1 MLLYKLDS
9 WEAVYMESVNILG
22 VRIDKVDLNG
32 AVLKVL
38 ELLKKGSPASVFT
51 PNSEI
56 IYLAKDDEEFKN
68 ILNSSDLNTAD
79 GIGVVY
85 ASEILKNPV
94 KERVA
99 GFDLAKSLLPFMN
112 EKKLKLFLFGG
123 KEGVGKRAKEE
134 ILKDYPDIDICGVEN
149 GYFDSSDKII
159 ENINKTEPDFVFV
172 CLGAPKQEKWIYENK
187 GKLNAKVLMGIGGSL
202 DVFAKEAKRA
212 PDIFIKLNI
221 EWFYRLLKN
230 PSRIGRMMALPKF
243 ALEVIKRRK
252 DK

>member
-1 MLLYKLDS
+1 
-9 WEAVYMESVNILG
+9 MESLKILG
-22 VRIDKVDLNG
+22 VRIDKVDMKS
-32 AVLKVL
+32 AVLKILSFLDKDKPSLVY
-38 ELLKKGSPASVFT
+38 T

-85 ASEILKNPV
+85 ASKILNNPV
-94 KERVA
+94 NSRVA
-99 GFDLAKSLLPFMN
+99 GFDLASALLPYMN

-123 KEGVGKRAKEE
+123 KEGVGVRAKDE
-134 ILKDYPDIDICGVEN
+134 ILKKYPDIDICGIEN

-159 ENINKTEPDFVFV
+159 HHINECEPHFVFV
-172 CLGAPKQEKWIYENK
+172 CLGAPKQEKWMFENK
-187 GKLNAKVLMGIGGSL
+187 DKLNAKVLMGIGGSL
-202 DVFAKEAKRA
+202 DVFAGEAKRA

-221 EWFYRLLKN
+221 EWFYRLIKN

-243 ALEVIKRRK
+243 GFAVIKERK
-252 DK
+252 GEKNVKR

>member
-1 MLLYKLDS
+1 
-9 WEAVYMESVNILG
+9 MENVNILG
-22 VRIDKVDLNG
+22 VRIDKVDLKS
-32 AVLKVL
+32 AVLQVVSLL
-38 ELLKKGSPASVFT
+38 EKGSPASVFT

-56 IYLAKDDEEFKN
+56 IYLAKDDENFRK

-85 ASEILKNPV
+85 ASKILKNPV
-94 KERVA
+94 TERVA
-99 GFDLAKSLLPFMN
+99 GFDLAKSLLPVMN

-123 KEGVGKRAKEE
+123 KEGVAKRAKAE

-149 GYFDSSDKII
+149 GYFDTSEKII
-159 ENINKTEPDFVFV
+159 EHINAKSPDFVFV

-187 GKLNAKVLMGIGGSL
+187 DKLSAKVLMGIGGSL

-221 EWFYRLLKN
+221 EWLYRLLKN

-243 ALEVIKRRK
+243 AFEVLKTSRK
-252 DK
+252 

>member
-1 MLLYKLDS
+1 
-9 WEAVYMESVNILG
+9 MENVNILG
-22 VRIDKVDLNG
+22 VRIDKVDLKS
-32 AVLKVL
+32 AVSKVVSLL
-38 ELLKKGSPASVFT
+38 EKGSPASVFT

-56 IYLAKDDEEFKN
+56 IYLAKDDEDFRK

-85 ASEILKNPV
+85 ASKILKNPV
-94 KERVA
+94 TERVA
-99 GFDLAKSLLPFMN
+99 GFDLAKSLLPVMN

-123 KEGVGKRAKEE
+123 KEGVAKRAKDE
-134 ILKDYPDIDICGVEN
+134 ILKDYPDIDICGIEN
-149 GYFDSSDKII
+149 GYFDNSDKII
-159 ENINKTEPDFVFV
+159 EHINAKSPDFVFV

-187 GKLNAKVLMGIGGSL
+187 DKLSAKVLMGIGGSL

-221 EWFYRLLKN
+221 EWLYRLLKN

-243 ALEVIKRRK
+243 AFEVLKTSRK
-252 DK
+252 

>member
-32 AVLKVL
+32 AVFKVM

-56 IYLAKDDEEFKN
+56 IYLAKDDDEFKK

-85 ASEILKNPV
+85 ASKILKNPV
-94 KERVA
+94 IERVA

-112 EKKLKLFLFGG
+112 ENKLKLFLFGG

-134 ILKDYPDIDICGVEN
+134 ILKDYPDIDICGIEN

-159 ENINKTEPDFVFV
+159 ENINAKSPDFVFV

-187 GKLNAKVLMGIGGSL
+187 DKLNAKVLMGIGGSL

-252 DK
+252 GE